1 MLIVELKAERLR
13 RLLAERSLRQAD
25 LAHLLQVSE
34 AHISRLLA
42 SKRRPGPRLRG
53 SMLAVLGVP
62 FRVLFSRART
72 PVQPRSVH
80 RLQLRTSP
88 CGDAP

>member
-1 MLIVELKAERLR
+1 MFVVDLKVERLR
-13 RLLAERSLRQAD
+13 RLLAERSLRQTD

-34 AHISRLLA
+34 AHVSRLLA

-62 FRVLFSRART
+62 FSVLFRGASTRARRS
-72 PVQPRSVH
+72 QPRTS
-80 RLQLRTSP
+80 LR
-88 CGDAP
+88 GDTP